1 MVFTMGCRIIDS
13 TVSGIDEYLDKM
25 RLWARN
31 NGIKYNS
38 DEELISEFIKDE
50 DRENYLLNS
59 VKVKLRFESS
69 YLWYSELLSWVGNP
83 QELIPKVVENVE
95 NREFNVSDFLFFD
108 DIVEL
113 ITVCDY
119 LNKYRYYYLNSEN
132 DDDKIKSLYKI
143 ISLLPVSYVV
153 SDNILLTYRQVKGMY
168 YYFENSPLYEW
179 DKFRKYIK
187 NLPIFSIILG
197 M

>member
-1 MVFTMGCRIIDS
+1 MGCRIIDS

-38 DEELISEFIKDE
+38 DEELISEFINDE

-59 VKVKLRFESS
+59 IKVKLRFESS

-153 SDNILLTYRQVKGMY
+153 SDTVLLTYRQVKGMY
-168 YYFENSPLYEW
+168 YYFENSPIYEW
-179 DKFRKYIK
+179 DKFRKYIN

>member
-1 MVFTMGCRIIDS
+1 MGCRIIDS

-38 DEELISEFIKDE
+38 DEELISEFINDE

-59 VKVKLRFESS
+59 IKVKLRFESS

-153 SDNILLTYRQVKGMY
+153 SDTVLLTYRQVKGMY
-168 YYFENSPLYEW
+168 YYFENSPIYEW

>member
-1 MVFTMGCRIIDS
+1 MGCRITDS

-153 SDNILLTYRQVKGMY
+153 SDTVLLTYRQVKGMY
-168 YYFENSPLYEW
+168 YYFENSPIYEW

-187 NLPIFSIILG
+187 NLPIFNIILG

>member
-1 MVFTMGCRIIDS
+1 MGCKIIDS
-13 TVSGIDEYLDKM
+13 TVSGIDGYLDKM

-95 NREFNVSDFLFFD
+95 NREFNISDFLFFD

-113 ITVCDY
+113 IAVCDY
-119 LNKYRYYYLNSEN
+119 LNKYRYCYLNSGN

-153 SDNILLTYRQVKGMY
+153 SDTVLLTYRQAKGMY
-168 YYFENSPLYEW
+168 YYFENSPIYEW

-187 NLPIFSIILG
+187 NLPILSIILG